1 MHRVVSSTDCDNR
14 PAIGK
19 VGGYVPEKNAYKISF
34 TYSDDKEPKEHVDYC
49 DRNWV
54 EENLVDSETAA
65 AWAEAVQKALS
76 PITSPKEKESAVPA
90 IGKRSRVSTSKYKPH
105 DNTPQAKRRGKK
117 KKTSVSRESVQETM
131 DEGTKALLSH
141 TVRDAVYDIR
151 PHPDRPR
158 LKPYMYWNPDKKRPA
173 SKCFLNAQW
182 RYKGWLKRE
191 PMKKLL
197 SPCTPHMSQ
206 VCPITNAQSMQKR
219 QLKKLFLNHDSE
231 YALITN
237 YEVGSG
243 SPTTGEQEMG
253 ISKSLTPEFE
263 TVQDLRKAL
272 CSPKMYTY
280 PLLFDLFCAG
290 LESGKLRSTKAMP
303 LSRIEQII
311 TVAHEAHFRLELW
324 FSLRG
329 GNYSHNSSNHSIGER
344 RMKFGE
350 ICRFVNQD
358 RHENADKAFADR
370 RAAGPENENDSE
382 SDDSSNDGVGEDC
395 Y

>member
-65 AWAEAVQKALS
+65 AWAQAVHKALS
-76 PITSPKEKESAVPA
+76 PITSPKGKETAVPNM
-90 IGKRSRVSTSKYKPH
+90 GKRSRVPPSAYKPH
-105 DNTPQAKRRGKK
+105 DNTPVAKRRGKK
-117 KKTSVSRESVQETM
+117 KKISVSTESVQVTM

-158 LKPYMYWNPDKKRPA
+158 LKPYMYWNPDKKKA
-173 SKCFLNAQW
+173 CIKML
-182 RYKGWLKRE
+182 LKRSMALQGLAKE
-191 PMKKLL
+191 G
-197 SPCTPHMSQ
+197 
-206 VCPITNAQSMQKR
+206 TNEKAFIAMYAAHVTSVSNNERSMQKR

-231 YALITN
+231 YAMITN

-280 PLLFDLFCAG
+280 PMLFDLFCAG

-329 GNYSHNSSNHSIGER
+329 GNYSHNSSNRSIGER

-358 RHENADKAFADR
+358 RHENAEKAFADR

>member
-1 MHRVVSSTDCDNR
+1 
-14 PAIGK
+14 
-19 VGGYVPEKNAYKISF
+19 
-34 TYSDDKEPKEHVDYC
+34 
-49 DRNWV
+49 
-54 EENLVDSETAA
+54 
-65 AWAEAVQKALS
+65 
-76 PITSPKEKESAVPA
+76 
-90 IGKRSRVSTSKYKPH
+90 
-105 DNTPQAKRRGKK
+105 
-117 KKTSVSRESVQETM
+117 M

-158 LKPYMYWNPDKKRPA
+158 LKPYMYWNPDKKKA
-173 SKCFLNAQW
+173 CIKML
-182 RYKGWLKRE
+182 LKRSVTLQGMAKE
-191 PMKKLL
+191 G
-197 SPCTPHMSQ
+197 
-206 VCPITNAQSMQKR
+206 TNEKAFIAMYAAHVTSVSNNERSMQKR

-231 YALITN
+231 YAMITN

-280 PLLFDLFCAG
+280 PLLFDLFCSG

-329 GNYSHNSSNHSIGER
+329 GNYSHNSSNHSIVER